1 MPLPDSLEIVV
12 QDALVERDQGFPV
25 DTYVLHPRD
34 ATPDSRESSRC
45 HNLTSTEQIEKLPH
59 WDTILKA
66 MDERYGA
73 GDRNI
78 LVYDKHYPEVLP
90 AKVCVPASAIPVQ
103 VFGVPTCR
111 TINITTGGMITGTH
125 GVVSVNGETGMES
138 SDAVSITEAASF
150 SDLGNFRARFKYPD
164 GVQIR
169 RASRSFYMN
178 FVNVQSQ
185 SFEVTHQNK
194 VNTIY
199 NITVQEGQS
208 CQAMEAVQACT
219 FQGTGRIPFIA
230 SGIIWAEYID
240 LTYDHREH
248 TKHHSKHYKYKINIT
263 EVLPDDAQRTMYAT
277 FKGSF
282 STTTRGQY
290 KAVCTGGET
299 DDDD

>member
-1 MPLPDSLEIVV
+1 MLLSICSALMLGSVIRLFLCILLLVVSEISTMPLPDSLEIVV

-66 MDERYGA
+66 MDESKSLCARFCDPRSSLRCTYLQ
-73 GDRNI
+73 DHQYHHWRN
-78 LVYDKHYPEVLP
+78 DNWNTWR
-90 AKVCVPASAIPVQ
+90 S
-103 VFGVPTCR
+103 
-111 TINITTGGMITGTH
+111 
-125 GVVSVNGETGMES
+125 VSQR
-138 SDAVSITEAASF
+138 
-150 SDLGNFRARFKYPD
+150 DLGNFRARFKYPD

-282 STTTRGQY
+282 STTTLLSFPKRP
-290 KAVCTGGET
+290 
-299 DDDD
+299 